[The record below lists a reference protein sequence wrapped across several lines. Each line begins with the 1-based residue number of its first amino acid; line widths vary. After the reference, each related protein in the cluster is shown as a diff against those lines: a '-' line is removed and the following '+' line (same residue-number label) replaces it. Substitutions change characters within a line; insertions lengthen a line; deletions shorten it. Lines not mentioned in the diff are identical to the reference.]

1 MHVFRAVLVDRALVV
16 LLPLD
21 DESIL
26 DAVLGKSR
34 RLLDSAQWV
43 RIIGRKRVHRAL
55 VAGGNVGY
63 NNASLAL
70 EALSAPID
78 QISGDSFL
86 SLSRVVD
93 LVHHRVDPS
102 ASLHVVQP
110 GDDDLELPEKL
121 LIKVLNRL
129 GVRINRH
136 PLNPLHDERAGDM
149 GLELAN
155 IRTAEQKLSV

>member
-78 QISGDSFL
+78 QESGDSFL
-86 SLSRVVD
+86 SLSWVID
-93 LVHHRVDPS
+93 LVHHRVDPP
-102 ASLHVVQP
+102 ASLHIVQT
-110 GDDDLELPEKL
+110 GDDYLELPEKL
-121 LIKVLNRL
+121 LIKVLNGL
-129 GVRINRH
+129 GMRINCH

-149 GLELAN
+149 
-155 IRTAEQKLSV
+155 